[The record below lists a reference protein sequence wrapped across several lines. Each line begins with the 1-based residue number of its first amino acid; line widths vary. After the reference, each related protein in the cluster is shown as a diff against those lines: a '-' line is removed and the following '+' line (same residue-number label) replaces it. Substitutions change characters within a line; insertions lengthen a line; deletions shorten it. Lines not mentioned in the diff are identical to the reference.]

1 MQARTRNILAVALA
15 AAVFSPL
22 ALAQSVQGA
31 INGAAHGQAQVPTAA
46 PAMPEAPTL
55 PTQASTRAETAV
67 SAAMQHESPPPANVD
82 APPADVD
89 GMQGDAMEDA
99 QPPQTALDAQVKGA
113 THAQAHSAVATR
125 AVFGKL
131 DADGDGKIS
140 ATEAGTDTSLDFAA
154 MDSDG
159 DGFVTDAEYRTS
171 AKGAMD
177 TSQGAAHA
185 AGHSEV
191 VARDVFGTL
200 DADGDGK
207 ISATEAGADAGFDFT
222 ATDSDGDGFVTD
234 AEFRANAKADMPE
247 QP

>member
-67 SAAMQHESPPPANVD
+67 SAAMQHEIPPPANVD

-89 GMQGDAMEDA
+89 AMQGDAMQD

-154 MDSDG
+154 MDSDS
-159 DGFVTDAEYRTS
+159 DGFVTDAEYRAS